1 MNKIN
6 KQTLNKIYRTKD
18 FIKII
23 QKIGYLE
30 QCKKGGSHRIF
41 KCPNMTTLSI
51 PDGGKKVLSPGTK
64 RNLMKLILGT
74 AYYS

>member
-1 MNKIN
+1 MNKIS
-6 KQTLNKIYRTKD
+6 KQNLGKISKTKD

-23 QKIGYLE
+23 QEVGYLE
-30 QCKKGGSHRIF
+30 QNKKGGSHRIF
-41 KCPNMTTLSI
+41 KCYNRSTLSI
-51 PDGGKKVLSPGTK
+51 PDGGKKILSPGTK